1 MAPGPVRAPDDLY
14 GLPLDEFTAARD
26 ALAKELRGAGDKE
39 GAAEV
44 KARRKPSVASWAVN
58 QAARRHRSDVE
69 RLLAAGAA
77 SREAQEQALA
87 GDAGALRDATRTLN
101 EEVDRVADLA
111 AGELEAA
118 GREVSPAIRD
128 RITTNVRAAA
138 VDDEGGRLLARGVLT
153 EDLEAT
159 GFGVFD
165 LAPPPQ
171 SSQGTPPSPRGGR
184 TPPVRRPP
192 AAKRSK
198 EEDEAL
204 AAARRELRRAEAD
217 AEAATARARRRAE
230 RAETAERQA
239 IEAHRAA
246 QAARVEAE
254 EAAGEA
260 EAARRR
266 AEEAAARLAE
276 LE

>member
-1 MAPGPVRAPDDLY
+1 VVPGPVRAPDELY
-14 GLPLDEFTAARD
+14 GLPLDEFIAARD

-39 GAAEV
+39 GAVEV

-69 RLLAAGAA
+69 RLLAAGAD

-101 EEVDRVADLA
+101 EEVERVAGLA

-128 RITTNVRAAA
+128 RIITNLRAAA
-138 VDDEGGRLLARGVLT
+138 VDDEGGRLLERGVLT

-165 LAPPPQ
+165 LAPPPA
-171 SSQGTPPSPRGGR
+171 GGR

-204 AAARRELRRAEAD
+204 ATARRELRRAEAD
-217 AEAATARARRRAE
+217 AEAATGRARRRAE
-230 RAETAERQA
+230 RAEAAERRA
-239 IEAHRAA
+239 IEAHREA
-246 QAARVEAE
+246 QAVRVEAE
-254 EAAGEA
+254 EGAGEA

-266 AEEAAARLAE
+266 VEEVAARLAE